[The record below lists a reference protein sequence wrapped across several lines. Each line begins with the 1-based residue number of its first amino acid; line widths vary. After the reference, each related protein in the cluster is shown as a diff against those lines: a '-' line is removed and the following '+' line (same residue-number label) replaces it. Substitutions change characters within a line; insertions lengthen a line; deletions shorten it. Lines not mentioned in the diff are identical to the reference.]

1 MTQLCLLSKE
11 GTGHDDWE
19 GPSQLQWSRILRPIP
34 KNKVQWRGT
43 PLVSPSTLIY
53 SLTSTF
59 YFLNLAYFPSLF
71 KYENVSSTS
80 NLKQNLHW
88 TWWLCYDV
96 SFLLHNTKLIHMC
109 VIFPYH
115 HRLFVVLFRHYT
127 FIFPS
132 AAWISDLYIHLLL
145 KTAF

>member
-19 GPSQLQWSRILRPIP
+19 GPSQLQLPEVLWPIP
-34 KNKVQWRGT
+34 KNKFQGRGT
-43 PLVSPSTLIY
+43 PLVSHSTLIC

-59 YFLNLAYFPSLF
+59 YFLDLVYFPSVF

-88 TWWLCYDV
+88 T
-96 SFLLHNTKLIHMC
+96 
-109 VIFPYH
+109 
-115 HRLFVVLFRHYT
+115 
-127 FIFPS
+127 
-132 AAWISDLYIHLLL
+132 
-145 KTAF
+145 